1 MSAIGKVV
9 DATVLVGSVAVG
21 YSAVTAIIAGAKI
34 KSTTT
39 ILVGGLTLLIGIYAF
54 KEAYQKINEK

>member
-21 YSAVTAIIAGAKI
+21 YSAVTAIISK
-34 KSTTT
+34 
-39 ILVGGLTLLIGIYAF
+39 
-54 KEAYQKINEK
+54 N

>member
-21 YSAVTAIIAGAKI
+21 YSAVKAIMSGAKS
-34 KSTTT
+34 KSTST
-39 ILVGGLTLLIGIYAF
+39 ILIGSMTLLIGIYAF
-54 KEAYQKINEK
+54 REAYQKINE